1 MNRYENVTLWFNRA
15 EVYYTRGQRA
25 KALHALKMGR
35 QCARAA
41 QDAELE
47 AAFNTA
53 LTLMAA

>member
-1 MNRYENVTLWFNRA
+1 MIGATLWFNRA
-15 EVYYTRGQRA
+15 EVYYLRGYRS

-47 AAFNTA
+47 HAFTTA
-53 LTLMAA
+53 MSLMSA